1 MSASIDH
8 ADHIGRAATRIVAL
22 ARDGDLSTP
31 APGLGRWKVEDV
43 VAHLG
48 GVHEWANRILRESSM
63 DGPGARKSKLAG
75 SDLIDWFEAG
85 ARSLVETI
93 RSTDPTA
100 PCPNFNPGSP
110 SLSQWWFR
118 RQLHETMVH
127 RWDIERA
134 FDDTTAIVGSIAVD
148 GVDEFLDTFV
158 RTRGKQSLTAPLT
171 ITSRKPERSWTLRP
185 AAKPGRLEVAPGG
198 AEDAVAQLSAEAE
211 ALLLTLW
218 GRLDPDQLAVDGDA
232 TVAASYFGP

>member
-1 MSASIDH
+1 
-8 ADHIGRAATRIVAL
+8 
-22 ARDGDLSTP
+22 
-31 APGLGRWKVEDV
+31 
-43 VAHLG
+43 
-48 GVHEWANRILRESSM
+48 M

-185 AAKPGRLEVAPGG
+185 AAKPGRLDVAPGG
-198 AEDAVAQLSAEAE
+198 AEDAVQRVVREDDLEGRDARHLEELSPVATAVAERDAE
-211 ALLLTLW
+211 VVVE
-218 GRLDPDQLAVDGDA
+218 GRARGHTARRGRA
-232 TVAASYFGP
+232 TGACPRGPCG